1 MSTKNELADHTIAQ
15 LVERLEHQ
23 LDPRSEWSDRL
34 LAELATRAN
43 PQGPRGAL
51 DAATVATLAE
61 QYDRLGRAHP
71 KRHELLRVLS
81 TDAGNKA
88 LEAVVARLID
98 DPPASG
104 DGAALALVP
113 LFQRRVWP
121 AAAVFPRLF
130 AALQENALAAVIL
143 DLANFL
149 TRQQRVAEH
158 PGADRAM
165 TFAELLGRLSL
176 TLGRLEESPQE
187 FALSPEELTIKVSES
202 LSLIVALCDTL
213 ALIGDPSVSGKL
225 HQALE
230 LRHRRIRVEAGWA
243 LARLNDPRGVEALM
257 AMAAEPLVRTRALA
271 YLKDLGQL
279 DKAAAEHRTPMAQ
292 AAGALAAW
300 LAEPMRFGIGPL
312 SIELIDQRQQY
323 WPGYDDRVECFLFQ
337 FEVPL
342 PEANLVGVGI
352 AGPLVHASSIDL
364 SDESP
369 ENIYAYYAGLSVE
382 HEAIRE
388 QRVEQLTNREL
399 TEWARLK
406 PALVEAGYLDLQL
419 QGVAQFFEHF
429 YWLAEA
435 RYEGTP
441 GLLVLEGDRPYWY
454 PHRSNLRPLKSDGL
468 YALHKGRVLLETFN
482 QRPADEA

>member
-15 LVERLEHQ
+15 LVERLERQ
-23 LDPRSEWSDRL
+23 LDAQSEWSDRL
-34 LAELATRAN
+34 LAELSTRAN

-51 DAATVATLAE
+51 DPAAVAAMAA

-71 KRHELLRVLS
+71 KRHELLRVLAA
-81 TDAGNKA
+81 DAGNQA
-88 LEAVVARLID
+88 LETVVSRLID

-104 DGAALALVP
+104 DGAALALAP

-121 AAAVFPRLF
+121 ASVVFPRLF
-130 AALQENALAAVIL
+130 AALHESALAAVIL
-143 DLANFL
+143 DLANYL

-158 PGADRAM
+158 PGVDRVS

-187 FALSPEELTIKVSES
+187 FALSPQQLTQRVSES
-202 LSLIVALCDTL
+202 LSLVVALCDTL

-230 LRHRRIRVEAGWA
+230 LRHRRIQVEAGWA
-243 LARLNDPRGVEALM
+243 LARLHEPRGVEVLV

-271 YLKDLGQL
+271 YLEDVGQL
-279 DKAAAEHRTPMAQ
+279 DRAAAEHRTPAAQ
-292 AAGALAAW
+292 AAGTLAAW

-312 SIELIDQRQQY
+312 SLELIDQRRQY
-323 WPGYDDRVECFLFQ
+323 WPGYDERVECFLFQ

-352 AGPLVHASSIDL
+352 AGPMVYASSVDL
-364 SDESP
+364 SDESA

-388 QRVEQLTNREL
+388 QRVEQLTHRER

-406 PALVEAGYLDLQL
+406 PMLVEAGYQDLQL
-419 QGVAQFFEHF
+419 QGVAQFFEHY
-429 YWLAEA
+429 YWLAEG
-435 RYEGTP
+435 RYQGSA

-454 PHRSNLRPLKSDGL
+454 PHRSSVRPLQSDGL

-482 QRPADEA
+482 TRADDAS